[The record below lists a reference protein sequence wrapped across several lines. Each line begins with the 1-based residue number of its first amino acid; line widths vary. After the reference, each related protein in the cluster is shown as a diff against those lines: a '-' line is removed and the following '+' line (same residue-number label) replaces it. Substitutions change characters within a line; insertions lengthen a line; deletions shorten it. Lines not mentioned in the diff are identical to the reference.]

1 MGYLAGVPRRFLV
14 KFPGWVKTVDVRR
27 AQKEKEER
35 GVHSLQW
42 WSDFTLRLTDLTT
55 VSFAALMDSACEALG
70 VHCRCVQRRQ
80 LSASEREASSQQLR
94 GALENMEASAE
105 SVIRFIDVV
114 SFLPGYLPDRDL
126 YRFVLVW
133 SCHRWSRAFPLL
145 PLRMTSALFTG
156 LVGGTDVLL
165 DLPADDP
172 SNEWQRVHAA
182 CQCGSE
188 VRGRRNR
195 EVLEIRGLRWGVP
208 RLVEGREGGIRDVLD
223 IRVPIMVP
231 RWVARHR
238 LMSLS
243 NDVGTNGSGPPTR
256 TYYGE
261 RMRQPVKKIC
271 RARRK
276 FLWAAMKIR
285 RALIEFGVFGA
296 NLRKEVDHYEGLGG
310 REAATIHLS
319 EHVSTCF
326 DPAVMCDPSNNAGPR
341 GLSEVYRV
349 LRAELEHTA
358 WPDWPWVE
366 RSWPDTQGLVGQYD
380 TLRRRLQPIS
390 VAHQVA
396 LGSGNYA
403 ERGWYDAGGYWVVD
417 LCALRDLMSTLC
429 VAARRC
435 FADSQVLCRVASYS
449 HSRFVC
455 TRTRLSAV
463 RRQASVRSMLPEEL
477 ARRCVFPEQVWAPG
491 SVCWFRASPS
501 TRAGRLVLVV
511 AIRPEGS
518 HSEFAR
524 RMESSVELTR
534 DCWHVARLWHR
545 CKIIFNDSEA
555 RAEAWAGSL
564 SALWDPVSGLST
576 KSIVTR
582 LQLKTAGLQGNGDDD
597 VVVQSAWGFISSDL
611 QRGGCALDRR
621 CSGPGRRGA
630 WPCFSLADTQ
640 RVRPEDVGT
649 KARTVYD
656 LYLHV
661 RKLRRRSDIGR
672 LSTDDLR
679 VMKEKC
685 ADRAL
690 RVMPVGKAGRIRL
703 SQMAWSERRRT
714 FAKWQT
720 SAVPRSAPS
729 KLKRVRKRK
738 TLYLSAR
745 ARPGVVS

>member
-1 MGYLAGVPRRFLV
+1 MGYLAGVPRRFLL
-14 KFPGWVKTVDVRR
+14 KFSGWVKTVDVRR

-126 YRFVLVW
+126 YRFVLFW
-133 SCHRWSRAFPLL
+133 SCHRWWRAFPLL
-145 PLRMTSALFTG
+145 PLRMTSALFKG

-172 SNEWQRVHAA
+172 SNQWQRVHAA
-182 CQCGSE
+182 CQCGS
-188 VRGRRNR
+188 
-195 EVLEIRGLRWGVP
+195 GVP
-208 RLVEGREGGIRDVLD
+208 RSGNREAVTTKNSGQR
-223 IRVPIMVP
+223 IMVP
-231 RWVARHR
+231 RWVAMHAT
-238 LMSLS
+238 LSLCKE
-243 NDVGTNGSGPPTR
+243 VETIATGPPTR
-256 TYYGE
+256 KYYSS
-261 RMRQPVKKIC
+261 RMRLPAKRGC
-271 RARRK
+271 RARPQ
-276 FLWAAMKIR
+276 FLWAATKIR
-285 RALIEFGVFGA
+285 RALIEFGVFVA

-310 REAATIHLS
+310 REAVTIHLS

-326 DPAVMCDPSNNAGPR
+326 DPAVMCDPSNNAGPT

-366 RSWPDTQGLVGQYD
+366 RSWPDTQRLVGQYD

-524 RMESSVELTR
+524 RLESSAELTR

-630 WPCFSLADTQ
+630 WPCFSLAHTQ